1 MRIRPAR
8 PSRPLSVR
16 RLRRRHTRSERG
28 AIAIFMT
35 VVLVA
40 VGLPVTA
47 YAVNAAVSSGVSAEL
62 QHAADA
68 GALAGAAN
76 IPLLDA
82 SKIQSVLSGVPVVGS
97 ITASLLPAN
106 QCNDGT
112 HTGTSYPAGD
122 TGTCATNIACQTA
135 REALHQGTF
144 AHQWSNGGADPAVA
158 VSCNAAYVDPGLL
171 NDLISCVVSGGGL
184 VPTALPGIGSI
195 VSGLASQA
203 LTPLLGLLAGVTPA
217 LMTPGVQVTL
227 SLNTHGVFQGFVGG
241 SGTTQAVAKARRH
254 FKQLL
259 VLPTVG
265 PTSPQD
271 ILVDALG
278 VLGALVYALGSA
290 LGLGGVL
297 AILGIG
303 KTISSTDNVVQ
314 KANGNVTNIANI
326 NPALQTLTST
336 VLTGV
341 LQPVTNILGT
351 LLPACQP
358 LLRDVNT
365 ELTDLTT
372 GNSNPPTV
380 SQLINDATANG
391 SNVMVAS
398 LVTGT
403 AIPFLQF
410 VPVCL
415 ANSGTNSLASIGN
428 AVATAPSTLACVGNA
443 RGLFRGR
450 LEQ

>member
-1 MRIRPAR
+1 MRFRPAR
-8 PSRPLSVR
+8 PPRPFSVR
-16 RLRRRHTRSERG
+16 WGLRRRARSERG

-82 SKIQSVLSGVPVVGS
+82 SKIQSVLSGVPAVGS
-97 ITASLLPAN
+97 ITASLLPSN

-112 HTGTSYPAGD
+112 HTGSSYPAGD

-135 REALHQGTF
+135 REALQDGTF
-144 AHQWSNGGADPAVA
+144 AHQWGEGADPASTVT
-158 VSCNAAYVDPGLL
+158 CNATYADPGLL
-171 NDLISCVVSGGGL
+171 NDLVSCVTSGGGL
-184 VPTALPGIGSI
+184 LPTALPGIGAI

-203 LTPLLGLLAGVTPA
+203 LTPLLGLIAGITPA

-227 SLNTHGVFQGFVGG
+227 TLNTHGVFQAFTGG
-241 SGTTQAVAKARRH
+241 SGTTSATAKARRH

-259 VLPTVG
+259 VLPTIG
-265 PTSPQD
+265 PSTPQA

-278 VLGALVYALGSA
+278 VVGALVYALGSA

-297 AILGIG
+297 AILGLG
-303 KTISSTDNVVQ
+303 QTVTSTNHVVTQ
-314 KANGNVTNIANI
+314 VNGNVSNIANI
-326 NPALQTLTST
+326 NPALQTLTSS

-341 LQPVTNILGT
+341 LQPVTNILGS

-358 LLRDVNT
+358 VLRDVNT

-372 GNSNPPTV
+372 GASNAPTV
-380 SQLINDATANG
+380 DQLLNDATANG
-391 SNVMVAS
+391 TNVMVAS

-410 VPVCL
+410 VPVCM
-415 ANSGTNSLASIGN
+415 ANANANALSTLGN
-428 AVATAPSTLACVGNA
+428 VVATAPSTLACVGNS

>member
-1 MRIRPAR
+1 
-8 PSRPLSVR
+8 
-16 RLRRRHTRSERG
+16 
-28 AIAIFMT
+28 
-35 VVLVA
+35 
-40 VGLPVTA
+40 
-47 YAVNAAVSSGVSAEL
+47 
-62 QHAADA
+62 
-68 GALAGAAN
+68 
-76 IPLLDA
+76 
-82 SKIQSVLSGVPVVGS
+82 
-97 ITASLLPAN
+97 
-106 QCNDGT
+106 
-112 HTGTSYPAGD
+112 
-122 TGTCATNIACQTA
+122 
-135 REALHQGTF
+135 
-144 AHQWSNGGADPAVA
+144 
-158 VSCNAAYVDPGLL
+158 
-171 NDLISCVVSGGGL
+171 
-184 VPTALPGIGSI
+184 
-195 VSGLASQA
+195 
-203 LTPLLGLLAGVTPA
+203 
-217 LMTPGVQVTL
+217 
-227 SLNTHGVFQGFVGG
+227 
-241 SGTTQAVAKARRH
+241 
-254 FKQLL
+254 
-259 VLPTVG
+259 
-265 PTSPQD
+265 
-271 ILVDALG
+271 
-278 VLGALVYALGSA
+278 
-290 LGLGGVL
+290 
-297 AILGIG
+297 
-303 KTISSTDNVVQ
+303 VVQ